1 MTLNN
6 GVLSQANTD
15 IIQLAKGKRGYLR
28 DTGSSAQA
36 QPRGLQRVSRHRS
49 VDTGK
54 ANHSD
59 PYTRPP
65 QGGCII
71 FVAGQGLA
79 RPWLPPYSQS
89 PCEASCRINLESDTL
104 LCDA

>member
-1 MTLNN
+1 M
-6 GVLSQANTD
+6 LSQANTD

-49 VDTGK
+49 VETGK

-59 PYTRPP
+59 PYTQLPR
-65 QGGCII
+65 GGCI
-71 FVAGQGLA
+71 
-79 RPWLPPYSQS
+79 
-89 PCEASCRINLESDTL
+89 RIWRLIRIVFGKELFD
-104 LCDA
+104 